1 MRHWLIALMLLTLTS
16 ACAPGATPPFADS
29 FDDARNNWTL
39 TRSNQA
45 DLSIEGG
52 QLRITVKQPDSLA
65 WSIAVGKTFDDF
77 TIEVDATPLSGPED
91 NDYGV
96 IVRHVNDENFYR
108 FEISGD
114 GYFNVQKRVK
124 GQWEK
129 LITDWTPSEAI
140 HKGYAANHLR
150 VVCAGSSLTFYV
162 NQAQLIQVNDNSF
175 ARGQVG
181 LFVGTLAQPG
191 VQAAFDNLNV
201 SK

>member
-1 MRHWLIALMLLTLTS
+1 MRLWSLVLVLLILIS
-16 ACAPGATPPFADS
+16 GCAPGAAPPFADS

-39 TRSNQA
+39 ASSDQA
-45 DLSIEGG
+45 DILIEGG

-65 WSIAVGKTFDDF
+65 WSIAAGKTFDDF
-77 TIEVDATPLSGPED
+77 TLDVDAAPLAGPQD

-96 IVRHVNDENFYR
+96 IVRHVDDENFYR
-108 FEISGD
+108 LEISGD
-114 GYFNVQKRVK
+114 GYFNAQKRIK
-124 GQWEK
+124 GKWEK
-129 LITDWTPSEAI
+129 LIVDWTPSEAV
-140 HKGYAANHLR
+140 HKGNAANHLR
-150 VVCAGSSLTFYV
+150 VVCVGSSLTFYV
-162 NQAQLIQVNDNSF
+162 NQVQLIQIKDNSF